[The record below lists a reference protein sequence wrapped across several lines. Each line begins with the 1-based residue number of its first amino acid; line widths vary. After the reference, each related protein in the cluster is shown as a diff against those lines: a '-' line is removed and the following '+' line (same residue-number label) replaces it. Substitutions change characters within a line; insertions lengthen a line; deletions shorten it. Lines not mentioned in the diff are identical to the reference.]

1 VTRAPRGYPS
11 TVTSPQE
18 PAPIDLSEVAA
29 EPPAES
35 VAHETEIVEQIVEDD
50 PYADQPSVHPVEE
63 QLQGLEDP
71 EELRRQ
77 G

>member
-1 VTRAPRGYPS
+1 M
-11 TVTSPQE
+11 TSPQD
-18 PAPIDLSEVAA
+18 PPPIDLSEVAA

-50 PYADQPSVHPVEE
+50 EYADQPAEHSVEE

-71 EELRRQ
+71 EELRRL